1 MKPRIH
7 SGGSKGELRLA
18 SQEQNHQKTIRDS
31 TGIQS
36 LLHMFPQSSQLR
48 GGAATVSPARNGTAR
63 NGTATDQ
70 QQEGSLAPPLRQRY
84 KDLVDVLD
92 NINRTRQALSKRWR
106 TPHGSLVHSLHRAI
120 SRNDPTGILMV
131 LRLVKS
137 LPREFLN
144 LQDMDNGATA
154 IHMAAQLGHN
164 LCLGIL
170 LKYGADV
177 NARDFLGRTPLM
189 AAVATG
195 RSDIIK
201 LLLDNGADIRCRD
214 VFNYSAADYIPK
226 DLTVEYVFPEE
237 YRSLAHGC
245 LIQTSKF
252 VRRKQMVRREH
263 AKQDIIGHN
272 IEGQFPQQLR
282 DYARKILR
290 STKEQT
296 NVQQQHD
303 LDYILQ
309 QTLNQMTHRTKQEHE
324 QIKSIY
330 KGVYGKNP

>member
-1 MKPRIH
+1 MKGRQVKR
-7 SGGSKGELRLA
+7 GGGKGDQMSA
-18 SQEQNHQKTIRDS
+18 SQRQTTRRDS
-31 TGIQS
+31 TTGIQS
-36 LLHMFPQSSQLR
+36 LLHMFPQSNQLR
-48 GGAATVSPARNGTAR
+48 GGAAVVSPARDD
-63 NGTATDQ
+63 TATDQ

-189 AAVATG
+189 AAVETG

-214 VFNYSAADYIPK
+214 VFNYSAADYIPT
-226 DLTVEYVFPEE
+226 DLTIEDVFPEK
-237 YRSLAHGC
+237 YRHLAHGC
-245 LIQTSKF
+245 LIQTSKL
-252 VRRKQMVRREH
+252 VRRKRAE
-263 AKQDIIGHN
+263 QDVIGQN

-282 DYARKILR
+282 HYARKILR
-290 STKEQT
+290 HTKEETQT
-296 NVQQQHD
+296 QQQHD

-309 QTLNQMTHRTKQEHE
+309 QTLNQMTTRTEQERNE
-324 QIKSIY
+324 IASINKKNY
-330 KGVYGKNP
+330 KFSV